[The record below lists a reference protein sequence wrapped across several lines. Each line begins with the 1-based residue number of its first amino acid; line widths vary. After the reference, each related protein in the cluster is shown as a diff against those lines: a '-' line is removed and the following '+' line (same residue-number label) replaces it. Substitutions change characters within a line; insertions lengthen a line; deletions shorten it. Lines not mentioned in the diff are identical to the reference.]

1 MSERLAIHGGR
12 PVIDRSLAVYDPI
25 DQDDVKRANEVLK
38 SRALSGFM
46 GAPGDQ
52 FMGGPWVR
60 TVEQQISEAA
70 RTGFAV
76 TTNSWTSGLL
86 ASLLAVGVSQGDEV
100 ITTPWTM
107 CATSAAIRQAGA
119 RPRYVDIS
127 PEDFNMD
134 LAQVPDAITSQTSA
148 VLAVDIFGR
157 PTDRSKLAELGDRF
171 GIPIVVD
178 AAQAPL
184 LDMDSQ
190 VDNSGIAIWGYSFN
204 YHKHAHCG
212 EGGVALTADAK
223 LAERLSLFRNHGEIL
238 GGIDSDRL
246 VPGFN
251 FRLGE
256 MECALLTG
264 QINRLPDLVRT
275 RQQAA
280 ERIAQGLEGLPGL
293 IVPRVAVGDSHAYY
307 ILGMSLVDRI
317 APKRQEIANAL
328 RAEGVPGVLEGYQ
341 NIHRLPAYWTGTSLP
356 IAERLHEATFLG
368 LYLCGWNYDEVD
380 CELVV
385 SAFQRVWAAMRLE
398 RVD

>member
-1 MSERLAIHGGR
+1 MINREL
-12 PVIDRSLAVYDPI
+12 PKYDPI
-25 DQDDVKRANEVLK
+25 RSDDVERASEVLR

-46 GAPGDQ
+46 GAPGEQ

-60 TVEQQISEAA
+60 RVEQQISAA
-70 RTGFAV
+70 PWAGFAV

-86 ASLLAVGVSQGDEV
+86 ASLLAVGVRQGDEV
-100 ITTPWTM
+100 VTTPWTM

-119 RPRYVDIS
+119 RPRYVDVS
-127 PEDFNMD
+127 PEDFNME
-134 LAQVPDAITSQTSA
+134 LAQVPDVITPKTSA
-148 VLAVDIFGR
+148 ILAVDIFGR
-157 PTDRSKLAELGDRF
+157 PTDRSKLTELGQRF

-184 LDMDSQ
+184 LGTGPT
-190 VDNSGIAIWGYSFN
+190 VDNSSISIWGYSFN

-238 GGIDSDRL
+238 GGIDSDSL

-264 QINRLPDLVRT
+264 QVNRLPDLVRT

-293 IVPRVAVGDSHAYY
+293 IVPRAAVGDSHAYY

-317 APKRQEIANAL
+317 APKRQEIVGAL
-328 RAEGVPGVLEGYQ
+328 RAEGVPGVMEGYQ
-341 NIHRLPAYWTGTSLP
+341 NIHRLPAYWTGTNLP
-356 IAERLHEATFLG
+356 MAERLHEETFLG

-380 CELVV
+380 CQLVV
-385 SAFQRVWAAMRLE
+385 SAFQRVWAGMRLD